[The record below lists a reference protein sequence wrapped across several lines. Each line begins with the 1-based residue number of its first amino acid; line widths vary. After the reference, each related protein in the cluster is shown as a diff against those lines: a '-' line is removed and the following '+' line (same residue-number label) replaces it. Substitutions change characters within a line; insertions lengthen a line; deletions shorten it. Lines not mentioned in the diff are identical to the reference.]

1 MVEWFGKWIKFLKD
15 FVWLLVFEFV
25 CVVVVDL
32 FEGLVVFVVWEL
44 GLVEDD
50 VFEVDNGVEYDL
62 FIFVVGMG
70 SIVEGGGCWYWCCYI
85 GKYFLGY
92 DE

>member
-70 SIVEGGGCWYWCCYI
+70 SIVEGGGGWYWCCYI
-85 GKYFLGY
+85 GKYFLRY
-92 DE
+92 DV

>member
-1 MVEWFGKWIKFLKD
+1 MVERFGKWIKFLKD

-70 SIVEGGGCWYWCCYI
+70 SIVEGGGGWYWCCYI
-85 GKYFLGY
+85 GKYFLRY
-92 DE
+92 DV